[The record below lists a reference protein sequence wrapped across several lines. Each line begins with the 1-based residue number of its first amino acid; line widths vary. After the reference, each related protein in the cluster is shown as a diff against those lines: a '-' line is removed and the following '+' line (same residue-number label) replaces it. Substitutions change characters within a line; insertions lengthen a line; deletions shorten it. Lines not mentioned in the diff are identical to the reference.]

1 MTRCGASTACRSAP
15 SASEDASAQ
24 RGRHR
29 HRAALL
35 IVELVYVPKRVISP
49 IYGLDGA
56 IEAGFIVAWAACL
69 LG

>member
-1 MTRCGASTACRSAP
+1 MKTPALSVVAIGTA
-15 SASEDASAQ
+15 
-24 RGRHR
+24 
-29 HRAALL
+29 AALL